1 MTRTRGPI
9 GPDPSGGRRYGS
21 LSSRLDPT
29 ETIIVVEDEK
39 DIATF
44 LRAFFRASGQEVVH
58 VDPSSVQD
66 VVAAVETH
74 QPICVLLDLNLR
86 GLHGLDVFREITR
99 LGATMPVIV
108 VTADQNPATRKAVL
122 SEGVTAFVQKPFRVK
137 DLCDLVAHHTGQ
149 DATGEGDSGGE
160 IQTRLAKEVAAA
172 KRAKPVSFALVRLV
186 AGDVSLG
193 DVAGALTDALPTAAF
208 VARSEDDELGVILP
222 ATTST
227 SAERALTTALG
238 HVAAPAVVRAG
249 LAACPEHAATLD
261 ELYMAADIAL
271 AGSCDTGELVTLAV

>member
-1 MTRTRGPI
+1 
-9 GPDPSGGRRYGS
+9 
-21 LSSRLDPT
+21 
-29 ETIIVVEDEK
+29 
-39 DIATF
+39 
-44 LRAFFRASGQEVVH
+44 
-58 VDPSSVQD
+58 

-122 SEGVTAFVQKPFRVK
+122 REGVTAFVQKPFRVK

-149 DATGEGDSGGE
+149 DATGEGNSGGE